1 MILQETENAETA
13 MIPYRWKTLAS
24 YKTRQ
29 QFLKK
34 LKKSFESSLRTKGIK
49 HRKFSYNGVSFQP
62 LISNGN

>member
-1 MILQETENAETA
+1 

-24 YKTRQ
+24 YETSQ
-29 QFLKK
+29 QFLKQ
-34 LKKSFESSLRTKGIK
+34 LKNSFESSLGTKGIK